1 MIVIILLIIFV
12 VVSPILFSKNK
23 NIKKISSEKA
33 KKMISNKKFYKIIDV
48 RSKKEWNEGHHPYA
62 INIPVS
68 EFKTYDFNKLNK
80 KPILIY
86 CRSGR
91 RALIAAKK
99 LMKKG
104 FKNIYYINKTYKSL
118 L

>member
-12 VVSPILFSKNK
+12 FVLPILFKNK
-23 NIKKISSEKA
+23 KIKKISSEKA

-48 RSKKEWNEGHHPYA
+48 RTKKEWNEGHHPYA

-68 EFKTYDFNKLNK
+68 DFNTYDFNKLNK

-99 LMKKG
+99 LVKKG
-104 FKNIYYINKTYKSL
+104 FKNIYYIGKTYKSL